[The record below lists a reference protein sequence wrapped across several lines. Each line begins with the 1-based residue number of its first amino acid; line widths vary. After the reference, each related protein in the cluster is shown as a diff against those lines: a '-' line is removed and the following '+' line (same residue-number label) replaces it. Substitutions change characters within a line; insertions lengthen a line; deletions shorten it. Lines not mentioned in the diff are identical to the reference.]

1 MHDDVTVQTPKELL
15 KQRLR
20 ENDPAY
26 RYYKSIF
33 NLTGGMI
40 AVTDGDSIF
49 DANTSFLNFFEPYLG
64 TSLEICRFSSLMEQ
78 VEKFGYVYDGYQNK
92 RWFETILEGEKE
104 QYRIGVTK
112 EGVLHTFNI
121 TLNLLD
127 ASDNVYIATL
137 TDVTEM
143 MGYKRVLEE
152 GVRASVLDKEEAHYL
167 LAQHN
172 QAIDVSNMVARC
184 DLSGNILYANDSLCQ
199 TLNYTPEELLNQ
211 HVSIL
216 FFSDSEVMCKKE
228 TWIGLENGEIKKG
241 VLKNKG
247 KGGSIH
253 YFDTTIF
260 PLKDQQGK
268 VIEILSI
275 RHEITEMVKAKE
287 EAIRTLEAKT
297 KFFDQVSHELRTPL
311 NAIINFTD
319 QALENFEEMFD
330 EEDTRDLV
338 QMYLER
344 AYKNS
349 QSLLSLINSLLDM
362 AKLNSG
368 KETFAVESYNVV
380 RLVQETFD
388 NCSSLNTN
396 RGVDYR
402 FKISIIDMWI
412 DCDPLKFRQILANL
426 ISNAFKFTQT
436 GFIEVRLSEVNEECW
451 IEVEDSGRGIPAQ
464 KLSTIF
470 EPFEQARTYDQGTGL
485 GLSIVRDY
493 SKAMGFAL
501 DVRSVEGEGACF
513 TLKAKKVEPKEN
525 RDG

>member
-260 PLKDQQGK
+260 PLKD
-268 VIEILSI
+268 
-275 RHEITEMVKAKE
+275 
-287 EAIRTLEAKT
+287 
-297 KFFDQVSHELRTPL
+297 
-311 NAIINFTD
+311 
-319 QALENFEEMFD
+319 
-330 EEDTRDLV
+330 
-338 QMYLER
+338 
-344 AYKNS
+344 
-349 QSLLSLINSLLDM
+349 
-362 AKLNSG
+362 
-368 KETFAVESYNVV
+368 
-380 RLVQETFD
+380 
-388 NCSSLNTN
+388 
-396 RGVDYR
+396 
-402 FKISIIDMWI
+402 
-412 DCDPLKFRQILANL
+412 
-426 ISNAFKFTQT
+426 
-436 GFIEVRLSEVNEECW
+436 
-451 IEVEDSGRGIPAQ
+451 
-464 KLSTIF
+464 
-470 EPFEQARTYDQGTGL
+470 
-485 GLSIVRDY
+485 
-493 SKAMGFAL
+493 
-501 DVRSVEGEGACF
+501 
-513 TLKAKKVEPKEN
+513 
-525 RDG
+525 

>member
-1 MHDDVTVQTPKELL
+1 M
-15 KQRLR
+15 
-20 ENDPAY
+20 
-26 RYYKSIF
+26 
-33 NLTGGMI
+33 
-40 AVTDGDSIF
+40 
-49 DANTSFLNFFEPYLG
+49 
-64 TSLEICRFSSLMEQ
+64 
-78 VEKFGYVYDGYQNK
+78 
-92 RWFETILEGEKE
+92 
-104 QYRIGVTK
+104 
-112 EGVLHTFNI
+112 
-121 TLNLLD
+121 
-127 ASDNVYIATL
+127 
-137 TDVTEM
+137 
-143 MGYKRVLEE
+143 
-152 GVRASVLDKEEAHYL
+152 
-167 LAQHN
+167 
-172 QAIDVSNMVARC
+172 
-184 DLSGNILYANDSLCQ
+184 
-199 TLNYTPEELLNQ
+199 
-211 HVSIL
+211 
-216 FFSDSEVMCKKE
+216 
-228 TWIGLENGEIKKG
+228 
-241 VLKNKG
+241 
-247 KGGSIH
+247 
-253 YFDTTIF
+253 
-260 PLKDQQGK
+260 
-268 VIEILSI
+268 IEILSI

-368 KETFAVESYNVV
+368 KETFAIEPYNVV

-396 RGVDYR
+396 RGVEYR
-402 FKISIIDMWI
+402 IKITIIDIWI

-470 EPFEQARTYDQGTGL
+470 EPFEQARTSDQGTGL

-501 DVRSVEGEGACF
+501 DGWV
-513 TLKAKKVEPKEN
+513 
-525 RDG
+525 

>member
-1 MHDDVTVQTPKELL
+1 MHDDVSAQTPKELL

-64 TSLEICRFSSLMEQ
+64 ASLEKCCFPSLLER

-92 RWFETILEGEKE
+92 RWFETVLEGEKE

-112 EGVLHTFNI
+112 EGTLYTFNI
-121 TLNLLD
+121 ILNLLD
-127 ASDNVYIATL
+127 ASDNIYIATL

-143 MGYKRVLEE
+143 MGYKTVLEE
-152 GVRASVLDKEEAHYL
+152 GVRTSILDKEEAHSL

-184 DLSGNILYANDSLCQ
+184 DLNGNILYVNDSLCQ
-199 TLNYTPEELLNQ
+199 ALNYMPEELINQ
-211 HVSIL
+211 HVSVL
-216 FFSDSEVMCKKE
+216 FFSDSEIMCKKE
-228 TWIGLENGEIKKG
+228 TWTGLENGEIKKDI
-241 VLKNKG
+241 LKNKG
-247 KGGSIH
+247 KNGEAH
-253 YFDTTIF
+253 YFDTTLF
-260 PLKDQQGK
+260 PLKNKQGK

-275 RHEITEMVKAKE
+275 RHDITEMVKAKE
-287 EAIRTLEAKT
+287 EAIHTLESKT
-297 KFFDQVSHELRTPL
+297 KFFDQISHELRTPL

-319 QALENFEEMFD
+319 QALENFEEMFE

-368 KETFAVESYNVV
+368 KETFAMEPYNAV

-396 RGVDYR
+396 RSVEYR
-402 FKISIIDMWI
+402 IKITIIDMWI
-412 DCDPLKFRQILANL
+412 DCDSLKFRQILVNL

-436 GFIEVRLSEVNEECW
+436 GFIEVRLTEAGEECW
-451 IEVEDSGRGIPAQ
+451 IEVEDSGRGIPSQ

-470 EPFEQARTYDQGTGL
+470 EPFEQARVHDQGTGL

-493 SKAMGFAL
+493 SQAMGFAL

-513 TLKAKKVEPKEN
+513 TLKAKKVEPKESRN
-525 RDG
+525 G